1 MLSGPIRVSVG
12 TKQGGLSS
20 PFLFNIFYQGLI
32 DEFSQMNCG
41 ICISNKNYNVCC
53 YADDIMLTSLTST
66 GLQSLINA
74 ANKYK
79 SSHGLRFNPSK
90 TTCTTFG
97 TNHLTPLPTWHI
109 CHNILTETKQV
120 TYLGTVLFN
129 DVSLH
134 IDARIKA
141 VRGAFYGLQGAGLC
155 KNRVNASTLRHIFN
169 MALHPVLLFGWLN

>member
-1 MLSGPIRVSVG
+1 M
-12 TKQGGLSS
+12 K
-20 PFLFNIFYQGLI
+20 
-32 DEFSQMNCG
+32 CG
-41 ICISNKNYNVCC
+41 ICIGSKNYNVFC

-74 ANKYK
+74 ANKYI
-79 SSHGLRFNPSK
+79 SSHGLKFNPNK

-97 TNHLTPLPTWHI
+97 TNHLTSLPTWHI

-120 TYLGTVLFN
+120 TYLGTVLSN
-129 DVSLH
+129 DVFPH
-134 IDARIKA
+134 MDARIKA

-169 MALHPVLLFGWLN
+169 TALHPVLLFGCANLNISKN